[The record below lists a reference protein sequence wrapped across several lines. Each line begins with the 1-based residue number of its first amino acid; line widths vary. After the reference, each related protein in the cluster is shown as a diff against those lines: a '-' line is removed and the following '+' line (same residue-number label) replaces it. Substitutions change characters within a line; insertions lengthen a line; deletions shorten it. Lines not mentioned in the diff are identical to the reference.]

1 MQAFDSVFHAYC
13 LIGERRLVIDRWT
26 VWYLGWVV
34 HRNCSQMLRS
44 IDQKFAGGSIAH
56 FQAFVYR
63 SPTGVCVDQTPS

>member
-34 HRNCSQMLRS
+34 HRNCSLKDGVLAAETTVRTRWWGAAYQMLRS
-44 IDQKFAGGSIAH
+44 IDYIECQ
-56 FQAFVYR
+56 
-63 SPTGVCVDQTPS
+63 